1 MDDNLV
7 TQSGKKIEADFFE
20 YSERSTALK
29 PSALPTKA
37 VALISIEDAPF
48 VASRNIVALESTGEK
63 YFVKESMNS
72 GVGLLEITLEKQ
84 GSGEAITHG
93 KF

>member
-1 MDDNLV
+1 MDDNLI

-29 PSALPTKA
+29 PTALPTRA
-37 VALISIEDAPF
+37 VALVSTEDASSI
-48 VASRNIVALESTGEK
+48 ASRIVVTLESTGEK
-63 YFVKESMNS
+63 YFVKEIMNS
-72 GVGLLEITLEKQ
+72 GIGLLEITLEKQ